1 MVAELAG
8 IVFVLFGSHA
18 YGLIQQLGA
27 VSRFEVAYVM
37 MVNTSCGSIVTL
49 TIGLLEALLEAV
61 EEYLRLQNS
70 TVLMTQAVNGHTMK
84 WDHPI
89 HS

>member
-1 MVAELAG
+1 MHLLIRDKEQVTMKSRLKFSMIEM
-8 IVFVLFGSHA
+8 
-18 YGLIQQLGA
+18 YGN
-27 VSRFEVAYVM
+27 VV
-37 MVNTSCGSIVTL
+37 MVNMSCGSIMTL

-61 EEYLRLQNS
+61 EEYLHLRNL

>member
-1 MVAELAG
+1 MMHQQIKDKGQVTIKFRLRSSMIEM
-8 IVFVLFGSHA
+8 
-18 YGLIQQLGA
+18 YGN
-27 VSRFEVAYVM
+27 EM
-37 MVNTSCGSIVTL
+37 MNNMLCGSIVTL

-61 EEYLRLQNS
+61 EEYLHLRNL

>member
-1 MVAELAG
+1 MMRLLIRDKEQATMKFSLKTSMIAM
-8 IVFVLFGSHA
+8 
-18 YGLIQQLGA
+18 YGNG
-27 VSRFEVAYVM
+27 M
-37 MVNTSCGSIVTL
+37 MVNTSCGSIMTL

-61 EEYLRLQNS
+61 EEYLHLRNL